1 MNTIL
6 VLSSTEEHFQQKIM
20 IVFDVHWLV
29 KWWKYTSI
37 GCCLCASRWILLEYY
52 CSYRT
57 IIIYCAA
64 CHLNVQVADTLWIY
78 RFERKLQ
85 DCYLFSMSIWEE
97 YSSTTRFCLWKK
109 MNDEM
114 DSFQFVTGEKRWKD
128 QYQWVLGL
136 VTLLYRKVVKDMTFN
151 RGVIFV
157 MF

>member
-1 MNTIL
+1 
-6 VLSSTEEHFQQKIM
+6 
-20 IVFDVHWLV
+20 
-29 KWWKYTSI
+29 
-37 GCCLCASRWILLEYY
+37 
-52 CSYRT
+52 
-57 IIIYCAA
+57 
-64 CHLNVQVADTLWIY
+64 
-78 RFERKLQ
+78 
-85 DCYLFSMSIWEE
+85 
-97 YSSTTRFCLWKK
+97 